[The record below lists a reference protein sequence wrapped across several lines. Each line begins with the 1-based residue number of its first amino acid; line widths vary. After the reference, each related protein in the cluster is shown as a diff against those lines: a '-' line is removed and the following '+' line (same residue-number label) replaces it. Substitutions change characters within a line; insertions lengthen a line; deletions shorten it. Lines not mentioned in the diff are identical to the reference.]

1 MRALEAHADG
11 PRLARCARCG
21 LSRLAMYGAAL
32 VLLALTT
39 GTLLAS
45 QRQVG
50 KNRDARAGIEI
61 KSSQRLL
68 LGMGGPEIS
77 SRRDSRGGWTTDS
90 VLPHARSE
98 GDILAFVAVFTGF
111 GESSAARRANL
122 RATWF
127 PASRDALAKFEETHS
142 IAMRFAVGDA
152 DASAPVGNITA
163 QEAEAALQAEVDIYG
178 GFMRMHGVTERY
190 SNLPHKTRTFFASA
204 ARHPLL
210 SRAQWLVKIDDDV
223 YGASG
228 RTMRRSPAR
237 GCQWRWAR
245 HAVHLPECPDLSISQ
260 SDL

>member
-1 MRALEAHADG
+1 MRTLEAHADG

-68 LGMGGPEIS
+68 LGMGEPEIS

-127 PASRDALAKFEETHS
+127 PASRDALAKFEERHS

-237 GCQWRWAR
+237 GCQWR
-245 HAVHLPECPDLSISQ
+245 
-260 SDL
+260 